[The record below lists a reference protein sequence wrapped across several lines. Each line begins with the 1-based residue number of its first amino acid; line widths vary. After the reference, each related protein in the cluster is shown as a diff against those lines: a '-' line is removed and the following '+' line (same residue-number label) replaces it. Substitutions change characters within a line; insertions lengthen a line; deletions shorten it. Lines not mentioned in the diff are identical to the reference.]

1 MEETKLN
8 VAGLEEGCM
17 IAGHSTEFQCGQR
30 SISVQNDNIKA
41 VGIISD
47 FQVQQGLN
55 VGSPDYMFERSS
67 HTDGFH
73 MSFMTRGV
81 IEKFL
86 SSSGVGTI

>member
-17 IAGHSTEFQCGQR
+17 IAGHSTEFQCGQ
-30 SISVQNDNIKA
+30 
-41 VGIISD
+41 
-47 FQVQQGLN
+47 
-55 VGSPDYMFERSS
+55 S
-67 HTDGFH
+67 HIDGFH
-73 MSFMTRGV
+73 MSFMTCGV